1 MLGVAGAPCATFCG
15 RRPHIPLRPPAPPS
29 KTMSMMTDAK
39 EDAPPAADVAEAGDG
54 DQPGGQAAVEG
65 AAAAATD
72 ADAAAAD
79 AAAAESAVAED
90 AEMNEAEASAGEE
103 GEGEEEEDVEGDDAD
118 DSGDDE
124 VGDSDD
130 EEDGDDDEESK
141 RSKSDAD
148 GDATAKK
155 RKEIDFE
162 LPSAPTKVKK
172 ARTAYFMFADEKRP
186 EIAEAVS

>member
-1 MLGVAGAPCATFCG
+1 
-15 RRPHIPLRPPAPPS
+15 
-29 KTMSMMTDAK
+29 MTTEALQAEPDDWYKDAIIY
-39 EDAPPAADVAEAGDG
+39 
-54 DQPGGQAAVEG
+54 QAHVKAY
-65 AAAAATD
+65 
-72 ADAAAAD
+72 
-79 AAAAESAVAED
+79 
-90 AEMNEAEASAGEE
+90 
-103 GEGEEEEDVEGDDAD
+103 AD

-124 VGDSDD
+124 VGDSDDDD

-186 EIAEAVS
+186 EIVEAVS

>member
-1 MLGVAGAPCATFCG
+1 MLGVAGAPLRDFCG
-15 RRPHIPLRPPAPPS
+15 RRSASYFYSSS
-29 KTMSMMTDAK
+29 KSMTDAK
-39 EDAPPAADVAEAGDG
+39 VDAPPATAVAEAGDG
-54 DQPGGQAAVEG
+54 DQPEGQAKVEG
-65 AAAAATD
+65 AAAVD

-79 AAAAESAVAED
+79 ATADESAVAED
-90 AEMNEAEASAGEE
+90 AEMNDAEASAGEE

-130 EEDGDDDEESK
+130 EEDGDDDEEAK